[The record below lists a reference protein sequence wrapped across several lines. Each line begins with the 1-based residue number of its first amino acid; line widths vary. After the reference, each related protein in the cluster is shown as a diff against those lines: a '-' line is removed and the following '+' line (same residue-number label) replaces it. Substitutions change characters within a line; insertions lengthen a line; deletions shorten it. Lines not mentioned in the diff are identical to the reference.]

1 MKERDSLITE
11 TTKDRLEANL
21 SIIITAHLV
30 MVPLHHIVKISV
42 VEEEKEWGEDVV
54 VVEESGITS
63 TNNGSNQNKRKNKNK
78 FLLQNQ
84 NKNMRK
90 NSIKDSK
97 VGVKALVALEVSR
110 ACPPMNRGF
119 KINSIS
125 MHLWKFFNN

>member
-11 TTKDRLEANL
+11 TTEDRLEVNR
-21 SIIITAHLV
+21 SIIITVHLV

-42 VEEEKEWGEDVV
+42 VAEEEEWGEGVV

-78 FLLQNQ
+78 FLLQGQ

-97 VGVKALVALEVSR
+97 VVAKVLAALEVSR
-110 ACPPMNRGF
+110 ACPPMNLDF
-119 KINSIS
+119 KISSIS
-125 MHLWKFFNN
+125 THLWKPFNN